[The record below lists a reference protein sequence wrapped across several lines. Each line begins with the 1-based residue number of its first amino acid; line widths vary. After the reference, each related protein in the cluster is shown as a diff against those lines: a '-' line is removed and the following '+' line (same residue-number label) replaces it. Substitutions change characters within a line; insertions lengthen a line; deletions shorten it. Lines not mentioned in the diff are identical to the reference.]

1 MELGSNERMEQLAIV
16 TIHDACPTFSL
27 RTFKITQEL
36 ERLEIR
42 YNIGLVPFFN
52 GEQDLPR
59 FPKFVEKI
67 KDSKREILLH
77 GLYHEN
83 RRHQNDDF
91 EVKTKTFAEQE
102 IRAGLQI
109 FEEVGIHPTVFIPP
123 CWKLN
128 IYSIQVLEKLRFKL
142 TEIQEKLVLICSRS
156 FRKIAVAKVLN
167 WDSCGDEQRNIVNV
181 ERNRTRLN
189 LMIKEKSEIVRIALH
204 PRDPYRAIEDQKGM
218 ISKMKDTGYQFLTYS
233 ELVPRLET
241 KKYQSEI
248 CSLSHQRGDD

>member
-1 MELGSNERMEQLAIV
+1 MELGSNEKMEQLAIV
-16 TIHDACPTFSL
+16 TIHDAFPTFSS
-27 RTFKITQEL
+27 RIFRIAQEL
-36 ERLEIR
+36 ESLEIQ

-59 FPKFVEKI
+59 FPKFIEKI
-67 KDSKREILLH
+67 KHCKGEIVLH

-83 RRHQNDDF
+83 RRHQIDDF
-91 EVKTKTFAEQE
+91 EVKTKRLAEQE

-128 IYSIQVLEKLRFKL
+128 IYSIQVLEKLRFRL

-156 FRKIAVAKVLN
+156 FRKIAVPRVLN

-181 ERNRTRLN
+181 ERNRRRFN
-189 LMIKEKSEIVRIALH
+189 LMIKEKSEILRIALH
-204 PRDPYRAIEDQKGM
+204 PRDPYSALEDQKGM
-218 ISKMKDTGYQFLTYS
+218 ISNMKDAGYQFLTYS
-233 ELVPRLET
+233 KLIPRLET
-241 KKYQSEI
+241 RKYQSEFS
-248 CSLSHQRGDD
+248 SLSHQRSDD